1 MVPGK
6 GCGTP
11 VMTARSRYPKQAY
24 APGRQV

>member
-1 MVPGK
+1 MVLGK

-24 APGRQV
+24 APDRQI